1 MAVSAATRAWVLEL
15 LAGLPGLSARAMMGG
30 LAIYSEGR
38 IFALLDSRDRLYL
51 KATGAFAER
60 LAAEGSQQFAYE
72 RAGSGTTRMGYW
84 TLRTPR
90 STTPRL
96 PATGRARRFRRA
108 IPTFPD
114 PAHLLAPADTSQ
126 DKGGTAWP
134 FASSSP
140 ETGR

>member
-60 LAAEGSQQFAYE
+60 LAAEGSEQFAYE
-72 RAGSGTTRMGYW
+72 RAGSGTTRIGYW
-84 TLRTPR
+84 TLPDAAVDD
-90 STTPRL
+90 PE
-96 PATGRARRFRRA
+96 AACDWARQA
-108 IPTFPD
+108 LQTSDPD
-114 PAHLLAPADTSQ
+114 FS
-126 DKGGTAWP
+126 
-134 FASSSP
+134 
-140 ETGR
+140 